1 MAFAP
6 SNVSIICLCNYLDSI
21 IIDLIELIDMNTIS
35 FKAIIFIH
43 LVIIQNVLL
52 IRFPPF
58 IYLGHTF
65 YIFGDP
71 CVTGKGSCTVLCKLF
86 QVYYLK

>member
-6 SNVSIICLCNYLDSI
+6 SNVSINYLCNYLDII
-21 IIDLIELIDMNTIS
+21 IIDLIVLIDMNTIS

-58 IYLGHTF
+58 IYLVHTF

-71 CVTGKGSCTVLCKLF
+71 CVTGNGSCTVLCKLF
-86 QVYYLK
+86 QFYLK